1 MPNALRGP
9 MPCAGQCPRTPHVTE
24 KGYIFTI
31 VIPNTKRSY
40 ASKGV
45 TQVREKSPQDSAR
58 SWQVFGF
65 VRRQFS
71 ADGIQTIGR

>member
-1 MPNALRGP
+1 MPCLPNALRGP
-9 MPCAGQCPRTPHVTE
+9 SSQCPRTPHVTE
-24 KGYIFTI
+24 KDYIFTI

-40 ASKGV
+40 VSKDV
-45 TQVREKSPQDSAR
+45 TQVREKWPQDSAR

-65 VRRQFS
+65 VRRKFS